1 MKSLNRQ
8 RILWPALTV
17 GLIAVLV
24 ALGTLQYRWS
34 NQVSEAAT
42 ARMRAVL
49 LSSMLDFRQDL
60 IRELSNISSDFP
72 HWEAGSI
79 DYAAYAASIRQW
91 EASSAHAGIIKAVY
105 LVERTSDASP
115 RLLKLNVASSAF
127 EKSEWPPE
135 LEGLRD
141 SILAPAFVV
150 RFNGREGRG
159 PRDMRHERPPMDK
172 GYLKLGGFGVSA
184 EHHGPPWFLDSSI
197 PALIHPVGMM
207 FSEHSRPETSFHGII
222 VELNQEYLA
231 KHIFPELAQRYFPD
245 SDALGYDVTVTGGGE
260 QRRNLYSTNEPLSPS
275 QADATLDLLG
285 PSGPQHPLD
294 AVMPRFRNGPEAPV
308 TTVHTADF
316 AWGTP
321 IVMMGRHG
329 PESGNWQLLVRNR
342 QGSLEAV
349 VDRLRKRNLAL
360 SFGILLV
367 LAATMAM
374 LIRASRGALRVAQL
388 QMDFVAGVSHELRT
402 PVAVISSAAQNIA
415 EGVVQDK
422 QQIARYGN
430 AIRAQAAQLR
440 QLIEQIL
447 LFASTRRNKTH
458 YELRPAGIESVIA
471 AALEN
476 TSELIREAGF
486 RVETSIQPGL
496 PTVMVNVQALSQ
508 GLQNLITNAVK
519 YGGDAAWIG
528 IGAAARQTSR
538 GTEVLVTVSD
548 RGIGIA
554 PDELGQIFDAFY
566 RGSEARAGQIHGSG
580 LGLPLAKSMIEAMG
594 GDITVESRLGAG
606 SSFTIHLPAS
616 QAAAQTA
623 GAVPEATIN
632 PRASYSKS

>member
-1 MKSLNRQ
+1 MKSLYRQ

-17 GLIAVLV
+17 GLTAVLV

-34 NQVSEAAT
+34 NQVSDAAT

-49 LSSMLDFRQDL
+49 SSSMLDFRQDL
-60 IRELSNISSDFP
+60 VRELSNISSDFP
-72 HWEAGSI
+72 HWEDGSI
-79 DYAAYAASIRQW
+79 DYAGYAESIRQW
-91 EASSAHAGIIKAVY
+91 EASSAHAAIIKAVY
-105 LVERTSDASP
+105 LAERTSNAPP

-127 EKSEWPPE
+127 EKSAWPTE

-141 SILAPAFVV
+141 SILAPVFVV

-159 PRDMRHERPPMDK
+159 PRDMRHERPPMEK
-172 GYLKLGGFGVSA
+172 GYLKLGGFGTSP

-207 FSEHSRPETSFHGII
+207 FSEHSRPEKSLRGII
-222 VELNQEYLA
+222 VELNQEFLA

-260 QRRNLYSTNEPLSPS
+260 ERRNLYSTNEPLSPS

-308 TTVHTADF
+308 TTMHTADF

-321 IVMMGRHG
+321 IVMMGKHG

-374 LIRASRGALRVAQL
+374 LIRASRGALRLAQL

-422 QQIARYGN
+422 QQITRYGN

-458 YELRPAGIESVIA
+458 YDLRPANIENVIVA
-471 AALEN
+471 AVEN

-486 RVETSIQPGL
+486 RVETSVQPGL
-496 PTVMVNVQALSQ
+496 PAVMVNVQALSQ

-528 IGAAARQTSR
+528 IGAATRQTSR

-554 PDELGQIFDAFY
+554 PDELGQIFDPFY

-606 SSFTIHLPAS
+606 SSFTIHLPAA
-616 QAAAQTA
+616 QAVVQTA
-623 GAVPEATIN
+623 GAVSEATIN